1 MSDIHS
7 LLIKASDKVGVIGKN
22 SYNEGQKFAF
32 RGIDQV
38 IAAVHPVFNDLG
50 ILVYPR
56 VIDHQS
62 DERDVIRK
70 NGDPGVER
78 HVVIRVE
85 YTFVAASD
93 GSSVTAMTVGEAIDS
108 ADKAANKAM
117 SAALKYALTQTL
129 LTPTL
134 DMLDDA
140 DGSSPQPTR
149 SMKPGGFPPA
159 KQSTS
164 NPATDKQLN
173 YLYKLVARNSDLADQ
188 AFTAAGV
195 TRGDAMT
202 TAQASKVIDL
212 LNDLLKQGDE

>member
-1 MSDIHS
+1 MSDIHG
-7 LLIKASDKVGVIGKN
+7 LLIQASDKVGVIGKN

-38 IAAVHPVFNDLG
+38 ITAVHPVFNELG

-62 DERDVIRK
+62 DEREVIRK
-70 NGDPGVER
+70 SGDPGIER

-129 LTPTL
+129 LTPTM

-149 SMKPGGFPPA
+149 SMTPTGFPPV
-159 KQSTS
+159 KKSEPKS
-164 NPATDKQLN
+164 ATDAQLN
-173 YLYKLVARNSDLADQ
+173 YLNKLVTKNGDLADQ
-188 AFTAAGV
+188 AFEQAGL

-202 TAQASKVIDL
+202 TAQASKVIDI
-212 LNDLLKQGDE
+212 LNDLIKQADA